1 MPPLDDDRREVAEFV
16 RRALAIENQLSPVQA
31 RLFVRCI
38 QTAWQVPTIQW
49 TARESRAQLD
59 DARRLMHAAEV
70 FRELDGNAS
79 AQAVDCYRRAGELL
93 EWLARAGDEV
103 RTIAPVALYAA
114 GAYQLGGLP
123 AMAASL
129 LQRAEADGEARVYAD
144 FLRADFDAVLR
155 TCASFWRRH
164 PELTGRNSSADL
176 LHENRDDRLE
186 WYIVVE
192 LVRSLGLIAD
202 SLRRGDTD
210 RLARAQQKLNGLE
223 KLAARS
229 ISEDAW
235 LLVALLQT
243 TTDRYAAA
251 SLYLRVLRLAE
262 QSPASAPQL
271 RNFARDQFARGRG
284 ILWTSQIHG
293 LDRLIAHSSFA
304 LCTPTGSGKTLIATL
319 ALVKELLLAPSDE
332 LLAPLALY
340 LVPSRALAGEV
351 EQKLTRELSQAGDFI
366 ITGLY
371 GGADWGI
378 TDYWLTTERPTVLI
392 ATVEKADGLMRYLG
406 PILLARLRLLIVDE
420 AHQVV
425 VENNDRT
432 RLSFADHNNRSIR
445 LESFVSRLLALKPDI
460 VRLALTAVAGG
471 AAEPVARWVEG
482 RAEAEPIATRYRS
495 TRQLIGA
502 LQGSRGQSGRI
513 VLDLMNGRPL
523 YVRGREDAVYLPL
536 RIPAMPELPAAA
548 RNSLNHYNQLH
559 VLWTAL
565 HLCEGGRRILISV
578 AQEPETTMRWYAEA
592 FALSGWE
599 NISPFVEPEDQFLNT
614 QFQKT
619 RELCV
624 DYCGP
629 ESYEVALLDKGVATS
644 HGQMPQR
651 LRRLMTDLVD
661 RRVCPITLATA
672 TLTEGVNLPFDLI
685 FVTSLSRSTYDQL
698 TQRPVITP
706 LATSEFRNLAGR
718 AGRPGAADGMEGIT
732 LVALPQRPSTTA
744 RGQVETQRRQV
755 YALSQAYENLLER
768 LAAEETQQARVGSP
782 LALLLHTI
790 ALRVRDLLG
799 IRSADAFFAWLET
812 ATPEAV
818 SPLAGTAGTSPDARL
833 ADSLDEL
840 DGVLLAAVEEFNRAV
855 VDGGVDGA
863 ATEAFLVD
871 LWAQTFTRVAAAQ
884 EAWLEQAFV
893 RRGRAIFERIY
904 ADAPQ
909 RRRFYQYGFAP
920 HICRRFDVTAPL
932 IRAQLEAAVDYGVWG
947 AASRLEIF
955 HYIGSALVGE
965 RGFGFRVRD
974 TNVDRDLLE
983 RWGDVLAWWMQ
994 APGAV
999 GPDPPHLR
1007 SWQRFV
1013 ADNIE
1018 FRLGIV
1024 IGGVVAQAWSEG
1036 AADPFQVPSLAEWRS
1051 TTRLPWFGFWARE
1064 LLRWGT
1070 LDPFVAFALAQGH
1083 AQSREQAAERRA
1095 EFEIWLRQ
1103 TGEEPIPE
1111 NLIDPQQFLQWER
1124 NLPRAAVREAG
1135 STSSPAVLTGTSGIR
1150 RQYGVLPLA
1159 ERESVTWLDA
1169 AGFALATSSR
1179 VPGMLTAQPFR
1190 HDFNLVVDEQPRV
1203 QRVFTARR
1211 E

>member
-1 MPPLDDDRREVAEFV
+1 MPPIDDERREVAETV
-16 RRALAIENQLSPVQA
+16 RRGLAIENELTPVQA

-38 QTAWQVPTIQW
+38 QTAWQVPPIRW
-49 TARESRAQLD
+49 TTQESHSQLD

-79 AQAVDCYRRAGELL
+79 TQAIDCYRRAGELL
-93 EWLARAGDEV
+93 EWLLRAGDEV

-129 LQRAEADGEARVYAD
+129 LRQVEDDGEGRIYAD

-155 TCASFWRRH
+155 TCANFWRRY
-164 PELTGRNSSADL
+164 PELTGRNGSADL
-176 LHENRDDRLE
+176 LHEEAEDRLA
-186 WYIVVE
+186 WYLVVE
-192 LVRSLGLIAD
+192 LVRTLGLVAD
-202 SLRRGDTD
+202 ALRRGHTE
-210 RLARAQQKLNGLE
+210 RLALARQKLNGLE

-229 ISEDAW
+229 MSEDAW
-235 LLVALLQT
+235 LLIALLKT

-251 SLYLRVLRLAE
+251 SLYDRVLRMAE
-262 QSPASAPQL
+262 QSPAFIPNL
-271 RNFARDQFARGRG
+271 RNFAREQFARGRG
-284 ILWTSQIHG
+284 ILWTSQVHG
-293 LDRLIAHSSFA
+293 LDRLIANSSFA

-319 ALVKELLLAPSDE
+319 ALVKELLLAPSHE

-351 EQKLTRELSQAGDFI
+351 EHKLTFELGQAGDFV

-378 TDYWLTTERPTVLI
+378 TDYWLTANRATVLI
-392 ATVEKADGLMRYLG
+392 ATVEKADALMRYLG

-425 VENNDRT
+425 IETDERT
-432 RLSFADHNNRSIR
+432 RLSFADHSNRSIR
-445 LESFVSRLLALKPDI
+445 LESFVSRLFALKPE
-460 VRLALTAVAGG
+460 VHRLALTAVAGG

-502 LQGSRGQSGRI
+502 LLASRGQPGRI

-523 YVRGREDAVYLPL
+523 YVRGREDPVYLPL
-536 RIPAMPELPAAA
+536 RIPPMPELPAAA
-548 RNSLNHYNQLH
+548 RNSLNHYNQVH

-565 HLCEGGRRILISV
+565 HLCEGGRSILISV
-578 AQEPETTMRWYAEA
+578 AQEPEISMRWYAEA
-592 FALSGWE
+592 FSLTGWE
-599 NISPFVEPEDQFLNT
+599 NVSSFVEPEDQFLRA

-619 RELCV
+619 REACL

-629 ESYEVALLDKGVATS
+629 HSYEVALLDKGIATS

-651 LRRLMTDLVD
+651 LRRLMIDLVD

-685 FVTSLSRSTYDQL
+685 FVTALSRTTYDQVL
-698 TQRPVITP
+698 QRPVVTP

-732 LVALPQRPSTTA
+732 LVALPQSPSATA
-744 RGQVETQRRQV
+744 RGQLETQRRQV
-755 YALSQAYENLLER
+755 LSLSQAYENLLER
-768 LAAEETQQARVGSP
+768 LAVEENRQERVASP
-782 LALLLHTI
+782 LALLLDTI
-790 ALRVRDLLG
+790 ARRAITLLG
-799 IRSADAFFAWLET
+799 LRTSDAFVSWLET
-812 ATPEAV
+812 VTPEAI
-818 SPLAGTAGTSPDARL
+818 SPLAGTDATSPAARL

-840 DGVLLAAVEEFNRAV
+840 DGVLLAAIEEIDRLTAAEM
-855 VDGGVDGA
+855 DGA
-863 ATEAFLVD
+863 ATEAFLVN
-871 LWAQTFTRVAAAQ
+871 LWGRTFTRVAAAQ

-893 RRGRAIFERIY
+893 QRGRAIVDRIY
-904 ADAPQ
+904 PDSAE
-909 RRRFYQYGFAP
+909 RRRFYQYGFPPRIA
-920 HICRRFDVTAPL
+920 RRFDAMAPV
-932 IRAQLEAAVDYGVWG
+932 IRAWLEAAVDYGRFDAVT
-947 AASRLEIF
+947 RLEIF
-955 HYIGSALVGE
+955 QHIGTALVGE

-974 TNVDRDLLE
+974 TNTDRTLLE
-983 RWGDVLAWWMQ
+983 RWDEILAWWMQ

-999 GPDPPHLR
+999 APEPAHLR

-1013 ADNIE
+1013 ADNID
-1018 FRLGIV
+1018 FRLGAV
-1024 IGGVVAQAWSEG
+1024 IGAVVAQAWSEG
-1036 AADPFQVPSLAEWRS
+1036 AADPFQAPSLAEWRP

-1083 AQSREQAAERRA
+1083 AQSREQGAERRV
-1095 EFEIWLRQ
+1095 EYETWLAQ
-1103 TGEEPIPE
+1103 TGREPTPE
-1111 NLIDPQQFLQWER
+1111 DLIDPQQFLEWER
-1124 NLPRAAVREAG
+1124 SLPRGAVHEAG
-1135 STSSPAVLTGTSGIR
+1135 DNSSPAVLTGARPVHR
-1150 RQYGVLPLA
+1150 RYGVVPLA
-1159 ERESVTWLDA
+1159 DRAGVTWLDA
-1169 AGFALATSSR
+1169 AGFALARSSR
-1179 VPGMLTAQPFR
+1179 APNILTPQPFR
-1190 HDFNLVVDEQPRV
+1190 DDFDLVIDDQLTV
-1203 QRVFTARR
+1203 QRVFTAHRT
-1211 E
+1211 